1 MKPHVGA
8 TLTREPARVSGCQNR
23 DAPGRRPAQEVSVVQ
38 LHLFSTPGEP
48 LLCDLVQ
55 ACRAWLMDQE
65 DPVVAYLPAA
75 AVGDLWAAFTME
87 AFRDVAAVRLIDPDL
102 MEGTDIDAALGQ
114 ASLLYVPGGNTYR
127 LRQRLEHQGLM
138 GSLKR
143 RVQAGLPLAAFS
155 AGTVLCGQD
164 ILTTSDMNVCATT
177 PCGGLAFTRFNFHVH
192 YPAVEGPERQVRD
205 GRLKEYHAIRPHSV
219 LALEDGAYLRVM
231 GEQLEL
237 MAGRCWRFD
246 PGQAGLAL
254 DPGPIA

>member
-1 MKPHVGA
+1 M
-8 TLTREPARVSGCQNR
+8 QI
-23 DAPGRRPAQEVSVVQ
+23 
-38 LHLFSTPGEP
+38 HLFSTPGEP
-48 LLCDLVQ
+48 LLYDIVQ
-55 ACRAWLMDQE
+55 ACRVWLMDQE

-75 AVGDLWAAFTME
+75 AVGELWTEYTTE
-87 AFRDVAAVRLIDPDL
+87 AFRDVAAVRLIDLDK
-102 MEGTDIDAALGQ
+102 MERTDIEAALGQ

-127 LRQRLEHQGLM
+127 LRQRLEHQGLI

-143 RVQAGLPLAAFS
+143 RVQEGLPLAAFS

-164 ILTTSDMNVCATT
+164 ILTTSDMNVCTT
-177 PCGGLAFTRFNFHVH
+177 TEFAGLAFTRFNFHVH